1 MNYSRNKTKQ
11 GGGGVGDE
19 DMKHEL
25 PHVLKKEHV
34 EVPGINFNKYKISMG
49 LAF

>member
-11 GGGGVGDE
+11 GGGGGGE
-19 DMKHEL
+19 RKHKL
-25 PHVLKKEHV
+25 PHVIKKEHM